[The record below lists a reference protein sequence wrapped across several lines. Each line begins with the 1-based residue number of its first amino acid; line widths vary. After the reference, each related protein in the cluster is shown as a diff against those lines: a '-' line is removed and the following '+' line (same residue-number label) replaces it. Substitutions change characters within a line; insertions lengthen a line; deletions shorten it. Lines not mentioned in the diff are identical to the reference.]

1 MQRWRIGF
9 SSLLRHRPEEVLLK
23 ILQGIDLVKVDRMEQ
38 VIRRSKK
45 GFLDRIFSASEQ
57 AYCGSKRMKFE
68 HYAARFAAKEAVLKA
83 LKVRPKKG
91 QQLSGVEVKRE
102 ATGKPFIAL
111 SPESRKRFRLPA
123 QAQIELSIAHEREY
137 AIATVVIVVP

>member
-1 MQRWRIGF
+1 M
-9 SSLLRHRPEEVLLK
+9 K
-23 ILQGIDLVKVDRMEQ
+23 ILQGIDLVKIERVE
-38 VIRRSKK
+38 RRIK
-45 GFLDRIFSASEQ
+45 GPSGKVFLNRVFSVGEQ

-83 LKVRPKKG
+83 LKISPRKNRK
-91 QQLSGVEVKRE
+91 LSEIEIKRE

-111 SPESRKRFRLPA
+111 SPKTRRQLRIPA

-137 AIATVVIVVP
+137 AIATVVIVFF

>member
-1 MQRWRIGF
+1 M
-9 SSLLRHRPEEVLLK
+9 K
-23 ILQGIDLVKVDRMEQ
+23 ILQGIDLVKVVRMEQ
-38 VIRRSKK
+38 MIRRSGKA
-45 GFLDRIFSASEQ
+45 FLDRAFSSAEQ
-57 AYCGSKRMKFE
+57 VYCGSKRMKFE

-91 QQLSGVEVKRE
+91 QRLCGIEVQHE

-111 SPESRKRFRLPA
+111 DEESRKRFHLPA